1 MKLSWANRVTILR
14 LLLIIPFVM
23 CMLKINEVAFGE
35 KMRYACT
42 SIYILMLIS
51 DILDGYLAR
60 RSDEVTRFGTLLDP
74 VADKILIA
82 CACLLLASEH
92 RHVEGFLLPKIIVF
106 IVIGRD
112 VTLLIGLIGVYF
124 TTSQLYVISPMLTGK
139 IAGRMQLTMILLIL
153 IAPEISYYFPQWI
166 WILGSF
172 WWLVAG
178 ATVLSTFAYIC
189 NGSCYI
195 KKWKQA
201 EIL

>member
-1 MKLSWANRVTILR
+1 L
-14 LLLIIPFVM
+14 
-23 CMLKINEVAFGE
+23 
-35 KMRYACT
+35 
-42 SIYILMLIS
+42 LIS

-139 IAGRMQLTMILLIL
+139 IAGRMQLTMIFLIL
-153 IAPEISYYFPQWI
+153 IAPEISILFPQWI
-166 WILGSF
+166 WILRTF
-172 WWLVAG
+172 WWSAAG
-178 ATVLSTFAYIC
+178 AAILSTISYIY
-189 NGSCYI
+189 NGSCYV
-195 KKWKQA
+195 KQW
-201 EIL
+201 IQSDLL